1 MSSQTES
8 ISRLRGLLYLSV
20 VYVVW
25 GSTYLAMRET
35 ALGHFPPLQMAASR
49 VCIAAAILLIIA
61 RLAGQRIAITRRE
74 AGLLAASGVLLWLGG
89 NGLVAVAEKH
99 AASGFAALVIGSTP
113 IWPVIFEFILD
124 RRPPTWRLLLSL
136 AIGFAGLAVLIYPK
150 LKDGI
155 QADITSTITLLCAT
169 IFWAAGSMLQ
179 QRKRIQVAPL
189 AASAWQHVFGGL
201 ALLAVAMISGEPA
214 PQPTTAAWIAWVY
227 LIVFGSLIS
236 FTCYI
241 IVVRALPMPV
251 VMTYAYVN
259 PVTAVLL
266 GRLFLGEPIT
276 RPMIL
281 GMALIIT
288 GVAGIFHERFRPR

>member
-1 MSSQTES
+1 MSAGAES
-8 ISRLRGLLYLSV
+8 ISRRRGLLYLLI
-20 VYVVW
+20 VYLVW

-49 VCIAAAILLIIA
+49 VCIAAPILLVAA
-61 RLAGQRIAITRRE
+61 RMLGQRIVLDRRE
-74 AGLLAASGVLLWLGG
+74 AGLLAASGALLWLGG

-113 IWPVIFEFILD
+113 VWPVIFEFVLD
-124 RRPPTWRLLLSL
+124 RRRPTWRLLASL
-136 AIGFAGLAVLIYPK
+136 AVGFAGLAVLISPM
-150 LKDGI
+150 LRHGLR
-155 QADITSTITLLCAT
+155 ADILSTVTLICAT

-179 QRKRIQVAPL
+179 QRKRIAVAPL
-189 AASAWQHVFGGL
+189 AASAWQHVFGGI
-201 ALLAVAMISGEPA
+201 ALFAAAQLSSEPA
-214 PQPTTAAWIAWVY
+214 PQPTTAAWIAWLY

-259 PVTAVLL
+259 PVTAVIL

-276 RPMIL
+276 KPMLL
-281 GMALIIT
+281 GMALIIA
-288 GVAGIFHERFRPR
+288 GVAGIFHERFHPR